1 MFSRVSKAIFSIKAV
16 LEHPRRD
23 TVIWTLVF
31 VTFLQMKRKSATVQ
45 MKMMSAL
52 LLVKGSLICW
62 TINRYVVG
70 IYKFLLLCFLASQDT
85 QK

>member
-1 MFSRVSKAIFSIKAV
+1 MSKAIFSIKAV

>member
-1 MFSRVSKAIFSIKAV
+1 MFSKVSNVIFSIKAV

-23 TVIWTLVF
+23 KVIWTLVL
-31 VTFLQMKRKSATVQ
+31 VTFLQMKRKSSTVQ

-52 LLVKGSLICW
+52 VLVKGSLICW

-70 IYKFLLLCFLASQDT
+70 I
-85 QK
+85 